1 MKSERIKKLS
11 LKTYAIALIIAFFV
25 GLVLGGAI
33 AYSQSSNENITI
45 DSGSFT
51 ETASYVIFK
60 VGDTY
65 YVKNGTTGEIE
76 FSGTNAATVINYA
89 INHVPVKCSVIYIKS
104 GVYVLNSPVEITS
117 YREDLRI
124 VGGRDTWFNIT
135 NNDCGILIGAGSKI
149 SIEGLNL
156 RGIEG
161 YNAYGIRVI
170 EGTSL
175 TFKDIVGYRLNSWMF
190 LFNASYKNVNYIFM
204 ENIYC
209 IESYGCI
216 KQMQDVDEHQYNS
229 MSILATNV
237 IITHCDYGI
246 YLEMNDATFNG
257 IIGEVD
263 VGDFIQVNASACH
276 FYNVNIEA
284 SQGSTIHILA
294 GKHNLFSQVN
304 VWNTKYAVNIES
316 GAKDVVIEGLTA
328 EEISGSVAKVSTT
341 YPVYFSGFVCNTS
354 GITPL
359 DLVSDN
365 KVSLTDSYFVS
376 QDSQNL
382 YNNKPYR
389 MHNVRFNKAGTVY
402 YSENCGTASF
412 SGTTTSV
419 SHHLIGTPKI
429 VVVTPRDLG
438 YGEFEVTTT
447 STSITITVNNSGN
460 YDFYWYASVTG

>member
-1 MKSERIKKLS
+1 MKIPRQIS
-11 LKTYAIALIIAFFV
+11 LKKAATIILISVLLTVIGSYYAFAATPTSTFTISPGIYPGAPTYTIWTE
-25 GLVLGGAI
+25 GGYYFI
-33 AYSQSSNENITI
+33 KDSHGKIVY
-45 DSGSFT
+45 SGSD
-51 ETASYVIFK
+51 AP
-60 VGDTY
+60 
-65 YVKNGTTGEIE
+65 
-76 FSGTNAATVINYA
+76 TVINYA
-89 INHVPVKCSVIYIKS
+89 INHVPVKRSVIYIKS
-104 GVYVLNSPVEITS
+104 GIYVLNSPVEITS

-175 TFKDIVGYRLNSWMF
+175 TFKDIVGYQLNNWMF
-190 LFNASYKNVNYIFM
+190 LFNASYRNVNYIFM

-216 KQMQDVDEHQYNS
+216 KQMQDIDEHQYNS
-229 MSILATNV
+229 MSILATN
-237 IITHCDYGI
+237 IIVTHCERGI

-257 IIGEVD
+257 IIGEAD
-263 VGDFIQVNASACH
+263 FGDFIQVNASACH

-284 SQGSTIHILA
+284 SQASTIHVLA
-294 GKHNLFSQVN
+294 GKHNLFTQVN
-304 VWNTKYAVNIES
+304 IWNTKYAVNIES
-316 GAKDVVIEGLTA
+316 GAKDVVIDGLTA
-328 EEISGSVAKVSTT
+328 EEITGNIAKVSTT

-376 QDSQNL
+376 QDSQSL
-382 YNNKPYR
+382 YNNKPYK

-402 YSENCGTASF
+402 YSENSGSISF
-412 SGTTTSV
+412 NGYSALVT
-419 SHHLIGTPKI
+419 HHLIDTPSLINVSPKNS
-429 VVVTPRDLG
+429 G
-438 YGEFEVTTT
+438 YGEFYVTSVDS
-447 STSITITVNNSGN
+447 STFTISVVNSGD
-460 YDFYWYASVTG
+460 YTFYWYASVTG